1 MDISE
6 LPVVVDRAPRYRV
19 GDLNRMKRAEL
30 DDLLSGGGAFFI
42 EALGKDI
49 GVLMGVETY
58 AELRAA
64 ATEGIS

>member
-42 EALGKDI
+42 EARGKDI
-49 GVLMGVETY
+49 GVMMGVETY
-58 AELRAA
+58 AALREA
-64 ATEGIS
+64 ATR